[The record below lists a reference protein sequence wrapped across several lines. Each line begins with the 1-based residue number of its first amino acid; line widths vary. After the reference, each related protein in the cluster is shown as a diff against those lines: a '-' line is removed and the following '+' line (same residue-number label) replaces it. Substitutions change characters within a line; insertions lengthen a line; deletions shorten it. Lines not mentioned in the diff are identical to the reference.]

1 MKPKPNPNT
10 KTVPTLRRTSLSLYR
25 NEGRTFNTLKHPG
38 TDLKNQGG
46 FLTMGRTKQGNRNAQ
61 SNTNAKK
68 GNRTS
73 SEMVEFTTGQVKEKK
88 NRFQD

>member
-1 MKPKPNPNT
+1 
-10 KTVPTLRRTSLSLYR
+10 
-25 NEGRTFNTLKHPG
+25 
-38 TDLKNQGG
+38 
-46 FLTMGRTKQGNRNAQ
+46 MGRTKQGNRNAQ
-61 SNTNAKK
+61 SNNNVKK

>member
-1 MKPKPNPNT
+1 MRDGP
-10 KTVPTLRRTSLSLYR
+10 L
-25 NEGRTFNTLKHPG
+25 NEGG
-38 TDLKNQGG
+38 
-46 FLTMGRTKQGNRNAQ
+46 LTMGRTKQGNRNAQ
-61 SNTNAKK
+61 SNNNVKK